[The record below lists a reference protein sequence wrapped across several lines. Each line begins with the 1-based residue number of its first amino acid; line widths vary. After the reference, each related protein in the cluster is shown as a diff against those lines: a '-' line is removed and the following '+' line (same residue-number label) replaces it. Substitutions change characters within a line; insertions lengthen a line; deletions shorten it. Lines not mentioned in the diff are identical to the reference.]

1 MVELFFIKR
10 FIIEKFIPYS
20 ILFISIG
27 YIIFELACPN
37 HIREHF
43 YLYSDKLYFKFIIRP
58 FQQINKSFIKSKSK
72 LKLKLKSKILK
83 SREKRNLKEKMK
95 KEKEL
100 KANERSKLKLNKK
113 IDKVNKKIKKQEK
126 KVNKKKA
133 RVRFVAFII
142 RKLFKLNKNM
152 AK

>member
-27 YIIFELACPN
+27 YIIFELVCPK
-37 HIREHF
+37 HIREYF

-58 FQQINKSFIKSKSK
+58 FQQIKKYLIKFK
-72 LKLKLKSKILK
+72 LNLKARLKSKILK
-83 SREKRNLKEKMK
+83 SREKKNLKEKVK
-95 KEKEL
+95 RQKEIE
-100 KANERSKLKLNKK
+100 ANEKSKLKLNKK
-113 IDKVNKKIKKQEK
+113 IDKMNKKI
-126 KVNKKKA
+126 NKKNKK
-133 RVRFVAFII
+133 II
-142 RKLFKLNKNM
+142 RKKKKKKFIVCLLRKVFRLNKNI